1 MFVALVMI
9 RCRPEKVSAASRT
22 IAGFDGVSEVY
33 SLTGEWDLVAV
44 IRVTHWDEIAKVV
57 TERITTVDGLER
69 TETHVAFRV
78 LSKEDLDAAYAG
90 FE

>member
-9 RCRPEKVSAASRT
+9 RCEPSKVSEAART

-33 SLTGEWDLVAV
+33 SVTGEWDLVAMV
-44 IRVTHWDEIAKVV
+44 RVPEWDRIAEVV
-57 TERITTVDGLER
+57 TGRITGVEGLER
-69 TETHVAFRV
+69 TETHVAYRV
-78 LSKEDLDAAYAG
+78 LSKADLDAAYEG